1 MNSNLPIKYENSF
14 FGRIKNFFRKIFIK
28 IQTEN
33 HYEGK
38 IEAQPKFEKSYNR
51 KNQFQESMRF
61 ETKNDYIT
69 EMKREEFLDEL
80 ERNPKLLYDFSIENL
95 RKLEKYYGE
104 SIKKQEEK
112 LARIKKVS

>member
-1 MNSNLPIKYENSF
+1 MNSNLPIKQDNSLL
-14 FGRIKNFFRKIFIK
+14 GRIKNFFRKIFIK

-51 KNQFQESMRF
+51 KKQFQESMRF